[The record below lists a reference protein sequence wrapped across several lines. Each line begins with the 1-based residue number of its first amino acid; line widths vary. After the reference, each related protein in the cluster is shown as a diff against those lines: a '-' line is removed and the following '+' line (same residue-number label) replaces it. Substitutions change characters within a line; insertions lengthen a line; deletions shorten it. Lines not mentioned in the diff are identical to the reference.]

1 MKLKDIVKK
10 LKVNGFVESNFLLRF
25 VNPQNSCFVVARN
38 YYNECDCIEIG
49 DNLNCASLPVSLIS
63 SFMIY
68 PGSDGI
74 RFEIKLSNI
83 DIEMHLFCE
92 FEFSDF
98 D

>member
-1 MKLKDIVKK
+1 MKLNDIVET
-10 LKVNGFVESNFLLRF
+10 LKGNGFVESDYSSRM
-25 VNPQNSCFVVARN
+25 VHPQNACFFVDIHH
-38 YYNECDCIEIG
+38 YNECDWIKIG
-49 DNLNCASLPVSLIS
+49 DRLNCASLPIS
-63 SFMIY
+63 SINSFMIY

-74 RFEIKLSNI
+74 RFEIKFSNI

>member
-10 LKVNGFVESNFLLRF
+10 LKINGFVESDYSLRM
-25 VNPQNSCFVVARN
+25 VHPQNSCFVIERY
-38 YYNECDCIEIG
+38 YYNECDWIEIG
-49 DNLNCASLPVSLIS
+49 DRLNCASLPVSSIS

>member
-1 MKLKDIVKK
+1 MKLNNIVKK
-10 LKVNGFVESNFLLRF
+10 LKINGFVESDFLSRM
-25 VNPQNSCFVVARN
+25 VHPKNACFVVERY
-38 YYNECDCIEIG
+38 YYNECDWIKIG
-49 DNLNCASLPVSLIS
+49 DRLNCASLPVSSIS

-68 PGSDGI
+68 PVSDGI

>member
-1 MKLKDIVKK
+1 MKLEDIVQK
-10 LKVNGFVESNFLLRF
+10 LKINGFVESNFSSRM
-25 VNPQNSCFVVARN
+25 VHPKNACFVVALC
-38 YYNECDCIEIG
+38 YYNECDWIEIG
-49 DNLNCASLPVSLIS
+49 DRLNCASLPVSSIS

-74 RFEIKLSNI
+74 RFEIKLYNI